1 MSYGVTLKGL
11 TFPDFII
18 TFNLT
23 DTVTNVDDVIGLAV
37 TQDTSAANS
46 VKLATDGA
54 EILGRILVCE
64 DRTSQGGGIV
74 VSVETKGGMAI
85 PYSTA
90 PSIGNTVVGAGSGKV
105 KAGEGTGPV
114 VYEVDTVNE
123 QAIVF
128 VK

>member
-11 TFPDFII
+11 TFPDFNI

-54 EILGRILVCE
+54 EILGRILVHHK
-64 DRTSQGGGIV
+64 V
-74 VSVETKGGMAI
+74 VVLSYLLKQKVVWLFLTQLLLLSVMLLL
-85 PYSTA
+85 
-90 PSIGNTVVGAGSGKV
+90 VQVQV
-105 KAGEGTGPV
+105 K
-114 VYEVDTVNE
+114 
-123 QAIVF
+123 
-128 VK
+128 